1 MIMSYVGTN
10 KRLQD
15 AYLGGEVALE
25 LSPQGTIAERLR
37 AGGAGMPGIFTRTGA
52 GESRSTPPH
61 PTPPDLCMPC
71 SPSHSS
77 QSCLLPVWTD
87 HLGTLVETGGIPQKY
102 SRKNSR
108 GEQTIEIEGAKK
120 EVYEFEGKRYL
131 MEPAIKGDVGIVR
144 AWKVDKAGNC
154 VFR

>member
-52 GESRSTPPH
+52 GACILIVIIRSAVA
-61 PTPPDLCMPC
+61 
-71 SPSHSS
+71 
-77 QSCLLPVWTD
+77 PVLT
-87 HLGTLVETGGIPQKY
+87 
-102 SRKNSR
+102 
-108 GEQTIEIEGAKK
+108 
-120 EVYEFEGKRYL
+120 
-131 MEPAIKGDVGIVR
+131 M
-144 AWKVDKAGNC
+144 
-154 VFR
+154 

>member
-15 AYLGGEVALE
+15 AYLGGDVALE

-52 GESRSTPPH
+52 G
-61 PTPPDLCMPC
+61 
-71 SPSHSS
+71 
-77 QSCLLPVWTD
+77 
-87 HLGTLVETGGIPQKY
+87 TLVETGGIPQKY
-102 SRKNSR
+102 STKDAD
-108 GEQTIEIEGAKK
+108 GKQTIEIEGVKK
-120 EVYEFEGKRYL
+120 QVQEFEGQRYL
-131 MEPAIKGDVGIVR
+131 LEPAIKGDVAIVR

>member
-52 GESRSTPPH
+52 GK
-61 PTPPDLCMPC
+61 
-71 SPSHSS
+71 SS
-77 QSCLLPVWTD
+77 QHVSGPFRADTCRDLDRDRRNTSEVLA
-87 HLGTLVETGGIPQKY
+87 
-102 SRKNSR
+102 
-108 GEQTIEIEGAKK
+108 EG
-120 EVYEFEGKRYL
+120 
-131 MEPAIKGDVGIVR
+131 
-144 AWKVDKAGNC
+144 
-154 VFR
+154 

>member
-1 MIMSYVGTN
+1 MSYVGTN

-37 AGGAGMPGIFTRTGA
+37 AGGAGMPGVFTRTGA
-52 GESRSTPPH
+52 GMSF
-61 PTPPDLCMPC
+61 
-71 SPSHSS
+71 SS
-77 QSCLLPVWTD
+77 ILWTGLD
-87 HLGTLVETGGIPQKY
+87 TAVDGTGTLIETGGIPQKY
-102 SRKNSR
+102 SPKDAN
-108 GEQTIEIEGAKK
+108 GKQTVEVEGLKK
-120 EVYEFEGKRYL
+120 MVQEFDGKRYL
-131 MEPAIKGDVGIVR
+131 LEPAIKGDVAIVR